1 MSNGVIFVCF
11 CINKPNSNS
20 SFISLDFVSDASALL
35 EDGTQSPS
43 KQYKTALPPSGSE
56 GDDENVDDDDDA
68 ERLVLNTDR
77 LRDLPPR
84 DILARAF
91 HGKPSYFW
99 VLIFRRGHLF
109 IRIFYVLE
117 QPIQLDPRT
126 PTFLLGLEQVIALV
140 DASGKRV
147 GNQVSDRLTQEKVF
161 SSTYCSK
168 FSCDFSYTVTY

>member
-43 KQYKTALPPSGSE
+43 KQYKAALPASGSE
-56 GDDENVDDDDDA
+56 GDDENMDDDDDD

-77 LRDLPPR
+77 LKDLPPR

-91 HGKPSYFW
+91 HGRLFP
-99 VLIFRRGHLF
+99 VLILIFRIDHLF
-109 IRIFYVLE
+109 IQVFYISE

-161 SSTYCSK
+161 SSMYCSK